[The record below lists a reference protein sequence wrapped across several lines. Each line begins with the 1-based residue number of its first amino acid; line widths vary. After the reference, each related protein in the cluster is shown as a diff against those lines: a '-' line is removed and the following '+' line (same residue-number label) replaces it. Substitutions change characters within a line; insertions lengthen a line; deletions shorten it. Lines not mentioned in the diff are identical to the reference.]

1 MTGLRIGRMALAS
14 AGTAALFAS
23 TLAFM
28 PAGAAAKTSP
38 QKEKS
43 SKPPCAVTANPATFT
58 DQGEGDITSSVATI
72 VEVECN
78 PVYAE
83 DEVTIDSNE
92 LYSACDGNLSWDSD
106 PFLEEGD
113 WTWSEGSTTYAY
125 LDDDGNATAVA
136 WGGPSCAP
144 TRVDIYASLD
154 APPYYTAMTTFT
166 IQAPHSTK
174 HGVFVTPAKYVEDAT
189 YSSAATIIQVEFPS
203 YDSEQEVTIN
213 ADEFYS
219 RCEDIEWYGP
229 DEDYYAGDQ
238 PNVNVTLDNDGNA
251 FVVLLGYGCASGPST
266 ISADIDIAPYTT
278 YNATF
283 TVLSPRPTAR

>member
-1 MTGLRIGRMALAS
+1 MVLAS

-43 SKPPCAVTANPATFT
+43 SPPPCAVTANPSTFT
-58 DQGEGDITSSVATI
+58 DQGEYDTASSIATV

-83 DEVTIDSNE
+83 DEVTIDSNQ
-92 LYSACDGNLSWDSD
+92 LYEACDQSLSWDSD
-106 PFLEEGD
+106 PFLNEEGE
-113 WTWSEGSTTYAY
+113 TWSEGSTTYAY

-144 TRVDIYASLD
+144 SKVDIYASLD

-166 IQAPHSTK
+166 IRAPHSTK

-203 YDSEQEVTIN
+203 YDSEYQATIN

-219 RCEDIEWYGP
+219 RCDDIEWVGP
-229 DEDYYAGDQ
+229 DEQDYADNT

-251 FVVLLGYGCASGPST
+251 FVVLLGYGCASGAST

>member
-1 MTGLRIGRMALAS
+1 MALAS

-43 SKPPCAVTANPATFT
+43 SQPPCAVTANPATFT
-58 DQGEGDITSSVATI
+58 DQGEGSIASSIATV

-83 DEVTIDSNE
+83 DEVTIDSNQ
-92 LYSACDGNLSWDSD
+92 LYQACDQSLSWDSD
-106 PFLEEGD
+106 PFISDNQND

-136 WGGPSCAP
+136 FGGPSCAP

-203 YDSEQEVTIN
+203 YDAEQEVTIN

-219 RCEDIEWYGP
+219 RCDDIAWYGP
-229 DEDYYAGDQ
+229 DEEYYNGDY
-238 PNVNVTLDNDGNA
+238 PNVTVTLDNDGNA
-251 FVVLLGYGCASGPST
+251 FVVLLGYGCASGAST

>member
-1 MTGLRIGRMALAS
+1 MALAS
-14 AGTAALFAS
+14 AGAASLFLS

-28 PAGAAAKTSP
+28 PAGAAAKTAK
-38 QKEKS
+38 QD
-43 SKPPCAVTANPATFT
+43 PPCAVTANPTTFT
-58 DQGEGDITSSVATI
+58 DQGEGDTASSIATV

-83 DEVTIDSNE
+83 DEVTIDSNQ
-92 LYSACDGNLSWDSD
+92 LYQACDRELSWDSD
-106 PFLEEGD
+106 PFLDDGD

-136 WGGPSCAP
+136 FGGPSCAP

-166 IQAPHSTK
+166 IRAPHSTK

-203 YDSEQEVTIN
+203 YDSEQYVTIN
-213 ADEFYS
+213 ADEFDS
-219 RCEDIEWYGP
+219 RCDDIEWVGP
-229 DEDYYAGDQ
+229 DEEDYANNT
-238 PNVNVTLDNDGNA
+238 PNVYVQLDNDGNA
-251 FVVLLGYGCASGPST
+251 FVVLLCTGCSSGAST
-266 ISADIDIAPYTT
+266 ISADLDIAPYTT